1 MPTLIDKLHP
11 NRFSGMSGRMAA
23 VVGYVLGQ
31 EWSAPRIVELV
42 VTSDGWVLARN
53 AGHVGFDTIIGTVD
67 DLERN
72 WKNLLSAAGLTGDER
87 LEVGKC
93 YAQAVRDCRRKNR
106 KGTENHDVA

>member
-11 NRFSGMSGRMAA
+11 DRFSGMSGRMAA
-23 VVGYVLGQ
+23 VVGYILGQ

-72 WKNLLSAAGLTGDER
+72 WNNLLRAAGLTSQEQQEAGR
-87 LEVGKC
+87 S
-93 YAQAVRDCRRKNR
+93 YALAVRDCRRKNG